1 MSETRTREGAL
12 DEAAEACRQVAEILG
27 FRSVDAVSGSP
38 APVQDVLD
46 GRVDGLIVFRRDE
59 GPAPGDRDDDG
70 SGRGTRSAVSDA
82 GLEPSHVSA
91 SPPAAQ
97 ARTDAPL
104 VRTLDAFRATLSDDG
119 DLPRTLAA
127 VRDAIGARE
136 LLFLREREGRI
147 DVAGSPAL
155 DRPELI
161 PDGMCSRL
169 TGMARHLPV
178 DDASIRWIA
187 SILGMRCA
195 HASAAFGGHRGPLE
209 LLVAGWDETRPLQ
222 RTDLAAVARIVAIAT
237 ELHEARAHAVQRLL
251 RDERLRWAGEIH
263 DGLTQAVTGAY
274 LELRTMRGRIERD
287 PGAAIASLD
296 DVMRDVRTS
305 VSQVRALLFDLTDES
320 DSREA
325 DPVGDYVAGV
335 AERWQL
341 PVSAEIHGDAAIMPP
356 AVRAAANIVI
366 REAIANAAKHAE
378 AAKVDVRL
386 RRGRD
391 EILLEIE
398 DDGRGFDP
406 RAAVERPG
414 HFGLRLL
421 QERVA
426 ASGGSVAIESE
437 PGKGTV
443 ITARLPLRAEQG
455 EMG

>member
-1 MSETRTREGAL
+1 VSETRTREGAQ
-12 DEAAEACRQVAEILG
+12 DEAAEACRQVAQILG
-27 FRSVDAVSGSP
+27 FRSVETVSESS

-46 GRVDGLIVFRRDE
+46 GRVDGLIVFRVDE
-59 GPAPGDRDDDG
+59 GSPVDLKGEPGEL
-70 SGRGTRSAVSDA
+70 GRSARSAVANVAEQSPA
-82 GLEPSHVSA
+82 SSVTPAPS
-91 SPPAAQ
+91 
-97 ARTDAPL
+97 ARTDTPL
-104 VRTLDAFRATLSDDG
+104 VRTLDAVRATLSGDG

-127 VRDAIGARE
+127 VRGAIGARE
-136 LLFLREREGRI
+136 LLFLRELDGRI
-147 DVAGSPAL
+147 HVAASPAL
-155 DRPELI
+155 DQPELLSDD
-161 PDGMCSRL
+161 DGSHL
-169 TGMARHLPV
+169 AGIARHLPI
-178 DDASIRWIA
+178 DDATIRRVA
-187 SILGMRCA
+187 SALGMRCA
-195 HASAAFGGHRGPLE
+195 HASAAFGAHGGALE
-209 LLVAGWDETRPLQ
+209 LLIAGWDETRPLQ
-222 RTDLAAVARIVAIAT
+222 RTDLAAVARIVATAT
-237 ELHEARAHAVQRLL
+237 ELHEARTHAVHRLL
-251 RDERLRWAGEIH
+251 WDERLRWAGEIH

-274 LELRTMRGRIERD
+274 LELRTLRGRIERD
-287 PGAAIASLD
+287 PGSAIASLD

-305 VSQVRALLFDLTDES
+305 VTQVRALLFDLADDS

-325 DPVGDYVAGV
+325 DPVADYVAGV

-341 PVSAEIHGDAAIMPP
+341 PVNAEIQGDATIMPP
-356 AVRAAANIVI
+356 SVRAAANIVI

-378 AAKVDVRL
+378 AAKVSLRL
-386 RRGRD
+386 RRGSD

>member
-12 DEAAEACRQVAEILG
+12 DEAAEACRQVAKILG
-27 FRSVDAVSGSP
+27 FRSVDTVSGSS

-46 GRVDGLIVFRRDE
+46 GRVDGLIVFRVDE
-59 GPAPGDRDDDG
+59 DSPHDVGDGPGG
-70 SGRGTRSAVSDA
+70 LGRSARSAVADA
-82 GLEPSHVSA
+82 AEGS
-91 SPPAAQ
+91 PAATGTPAAP
-97 ARTDAPL
+97 ARTDTPL
-104 VRTLDAFRATLSDDG
+104 VRTLDAVRAALSDDG

-127 VRDAIGARE
+127 VRGAIGARE
-136 LLFLREREGRI
+136 LLFLRELDGRI
-147 DVAGSPAL
+147 HVAASPAV
-155 DRPELI
+155 DRPELLSEDEGSHVAGI
-161 PDGMCSRL
+161 
-169 TGMARHLPV
+169 TRHLPV
-178 DDASIRWIA
+178 DDATIRRLA
-187 SILGMRCA
+187 SALGMRCA
-195 HASAAFGGHRGPLE
+195 HASAAFGGHGGAVE

-237 ELHEARAHAVQRLL
+237 ELHETRTHAVHRLL

-274 LELRTMRGRIERD
+274 LELRTLRRRIERD
-287 PGAAIASLD
+287 PGSAVASLD
-296 DVMRDVRTS
+296 DVMRDVRKS
-305 VSQVRALLFDLTDES
+305 VTQVRALLFDLADDS

-325 DPVGDYVAGV
+325 DPVADYVAGV

-341 PVSAEIHGDAAIMPP
+341 PVNTEIQGDATVMAP

-386 RRGRD
+386 RRGSD
-391 EILLEIE
+391 EIVLEIE

>member
-1 MSETRTREGAL
+1 VSETRTRDEGAL

-27 FRSVDAVSGSP
+27 FRSVDTVSGSP
-38 APVQDVLD
+38 APVRDVLD

-59 GPAPGDRDDDG
+59 EPAREDRGSDEPGR
-70 SGRGTRSAVSDA
+70 SRSAVSEA
-82 GLEPSHVSA
+82 GVERPAAARPS
-91 SPPAAQ
+91 AAQ
-97 ARTDAPL
+97 ARTDTPL
-104 VRTLDAFRATLSDDG
+104 VRMLDAFRATLSDEG

-127 VRDAIGARE
+127 VRHAIGARE
-136 LLFLREREGRI
+136 LVFLRERGGRI
-147 DVAGSPAL
+147 DVGGSPAIDL
-155 DRPELI
+155 PDEL
-161 PDGMCSRL
+161 PAEVGSLL
-169 TGMARHLPV
+169 TGIARHLPV
-178 DDASIRWIA
+178 DDETIHRITSV
-187 SILGMRCA
+187 LGLRCV

-209 LLVAGWDETRPLQ
+209 LLVAGWDERRPLQ
-222 RTDLAAVARIVAIAT
+222 RTDLAAVARVVAIAT
-237 ELHEARAHAVQRLL
+237 ELHETRAHAVHRLF

-274 LELRTMRGRIERD
+274 LELRTLRARIERD
-287 PGAAIASLD
+287 PGAAISSLD
-296 DVMRDVRTS
+296 DVMRDVRVS
-305 VSQVRALLFDLTDES
+305 VAQVRALLFDLADES

-325 DPVGDYVAGV
+325 DPVADYVAGV
-335 AERWQL
+335 AERWHL
-341 PVSAEIHGDAAIMPP
+341 PVNAEIHSDAAVMDPP
-356 AVRAAANIVI
+356 VRAAANIVI

-386 RRGRD
+386 RRGHD

>member
-1 MSETRTREGAL
+1 VSETRTREGAL

-27 FRSVDAVSGSP
+27 FRSVDTVSGSP

-46 GRVDGLIVFRRDE
+46 GRVDGLIVFRVDE
-59 GPAPGDRDDDG
+59 GSAHDDEEDPGG
-70 SGRGTRSAVSDA
+70 SVRGARSAVSDPGA
-82 GLEPSHVSA
+82 ERPG
-91 SPPAAQ
+91 PAAVPP
-97 ARTDAPL
+97 ARTDTPL
-104 VRTLDAFRATLSDDG
+104 VRTLDAFRATLADDG

-127 VRDAIGARE
+127 VRGAIGARE
-136 LLFLREREGRI
+136 LLFLREQEGRI
-147 DVAGSPAL
+147 HVVGSPSL
-155 DRPELI
+155 DRPDLLADEVASDLAGI
-161 PDGMCSRL
+161 P
-169 TGMARHLPV
+169 RHLPV
-178 DDASIRWIA
+178 DDATIRRLA
-187 SILGMRCA
+187 TVLGMRCA
-195 HASAAFGGHRGPLE
+195 HASAAFGGNRGALE
-209 LLVAGWDETRPLQ
+209 LLVAGWDEARPLQ
-222 RTDLAAVARIVAIAT
+222 RTDLAAVERIVAITA
-237 ELHEARAHAVQRLL
+237 ELHEARARAVHRLL

-274 LELRTMRGRIERD
+274 LELRTLRGRIERD
-287 PGAAIASLD
+287 PGSAIASLD
-296 DVMRDVRTS
+296 DVMRDVRVS
-305 VSQVRALLFDLTDES
+305 VTQVRALLFDLTDDS

-341 PVSAEIHGDAAIMPP
+341 PVNAEIQGDAAIMAP

-386 RRGRD
+386 RRGSD

>member
-27 FRSVDAVSGSP
+27 FRSVDTVSGSS

-46 GRVDGLIVFRRDE
+46 GRVDGLIVFRVDE
-59 GPAPGDRDDDG
+59 GSAHEDDPGG
-70 SGRGTRSAVSDA
+70 SQRGSPPTVSDPA
-82 GLEPSHVSA
+82 AERPRAADV
-91 SPPAAQ
+91 PPAAQ
-97 ARTDAPL
+97 ARTDTPL

-127 VRDAIGARE
+127 VRGAIGARE
-136 LLFLREREGRI
+136 LLFLREQEGRI
-147 DVAGSPAL
+147 HVVGSPAL
-155 DRPELI
+155 DRPDLLADDVGSHLADV
-161 PDGMCSRL
+161 P
-169 TGMARHLPV
+169 RHIPV
-178 DDASIRWIA
+178 DDATIHRLA
-187 SILGMRCA
+187 SVLGMRCA
-195 HASAAFGGHRGPLE
+195 HASAAFGDHRGALE
-209 LLVAGWDETRPLQ
+209 LLVAGWDEARPLQ
-222 RTDLAAVARIVAIAT
+222 RTDLAAVARVVAIGA
-237 ELHEARAHAVQRLL
+237 ELHEARGHAVHRLL

-274 LELRTMRGRIERD
+274 LELRTLRGRIERD
-287 PGAAIASLD
+287 PRSAIASLD
-296 DVMRDVRTS
+296 DVMRDVRVS
-305 VSQVRALLFDLTDES
+305 VTQVRALLFDLADDS

-341 PVSAEIHGDAAIMPP
+341 PVNAEIQGDAAVMAP

-378 AAKVDVRL
+378 AARVDVRL
-386 RRGRD
+386 RRGVD

-426 ASGGSVAIESE
+426 ASGGSVDIESE

-455 EMG
+455 EMR